1 MVKRLASL
9 VGAKASAWTPNVLQ
23 FAALALLTAGFW
35 VMALPAGLIC
45 AGVCVGLIGWAVD
58 K

>member
-9 VGAKASAWTPNVLQ
+9 VGAKASNWAPNVFQ
-23 FAALALLTAGFW
+23 FAALALITAGFW
-35 VMALPAGLIC
+35 VASLPAGLIV
-45 AGVCVGLIGWAVD
+45 AGLCVGLIGWAVD